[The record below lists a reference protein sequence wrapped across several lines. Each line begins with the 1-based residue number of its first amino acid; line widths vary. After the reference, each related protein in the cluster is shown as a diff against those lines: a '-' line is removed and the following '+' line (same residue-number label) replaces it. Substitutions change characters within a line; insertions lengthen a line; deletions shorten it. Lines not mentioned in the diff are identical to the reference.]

1 MAWGL
6 QTFKWIS
13 VDSSV
18 TYETHTELKTYINV
32 SIRNYET
39 VSNNKKPNIVLW
51 NMHRLFSF
59 SPFNLIGNSSH
70 AILSSFLE
78 FANKF
83 LPKIVC
89 LLHFRFPSNEIVA
102 NI

>member
-1 MAWGL
+1 MPQKEGILDLIGPYFRVAWGL

-70 AILSSFLE
+70 DTLSSFLE

-83 LPKIVC
+83 LP
-89 LLHFRFPSNEIVA
+89 
-102 NI
+102 

>member
-83 LPKIVC
+83 LP
-89 LLHFRFPSNEIVA
+89 
-102 NI
+102 

>member
-32 SIRNYET
+32 SIRIYET

-59 SPFNLIGNSSH
+59 SPFNFIGNFSH
-70 AILSSFLE
+70 DTLSSFLD
-78 FANKF
+78 FVISFF
-83 LPKIVC
+83 LK
-89 LLHFRFPSNEIVA
+89 
-102 NI
+102 